1 MEQRVP
7 RSHGVWRVEKAL
19 AGFRRSGDRAEQR
32 PPRSRHLLGQ
42 PLVSSDELERVA
54 REYRHIH
61 EDHRRMPPRSRAR
74 RRLDRRLEKLRQR
87 FERLLAQAPIS
98 DGDRLTWHARL
109 KESNSRAPS
118 PDVRALLFRG
128 RSAAGSELQLT
139 ACPGGTIAA
148 SVDDTPVA
156 VLDDAD
162 ELTTTTPGF
171 VFTLDGRPFRETFE
185 APSAVLA
192 GLRAALQQGRS
203 PRREHLPELT
213 GDGLVDR
220 TGGLTARGRRAL
232 ALDRDPARHRV
243 HRRHVSRS
251 DEVVQGQPTDDR
263 PV

>member
-1 MEQRVP
+1 MDQRVP

-19 AGFRRSGDRAEQR
+19 AGFRRSGDRAQQR
-32 PPRSRHLLGQ
+32 PPRSRNLIGE

-61 EDHRRMPPRSRAR
+61 EDHRRMPARSQAR

-87 FERLLAQAPIS
+87 FERLLARAPMS
-98 DGDRLTWHARL
+98 DGDRLSWRARL
-109 KESNSRAPS
+109 KGGKSRAPS
-118 PDVRALLFRG
+118 PVVHALLFRG
-128 RSAAGSELQLT
+128 RSGVGSELRLT

-156 VLDDAD
+156 VLDDAS
-162 ELTTTTPGF
+162 ELATTTPGF
-171 VFTLDGRPFRETFE
+171 VFTLEGRPFRETFG
-185 APSAVLA
+185 ASSAVLA
-192 GLRAALQQGRS
+192 DLRAALRQGRS

-232 ALDRDPARHRV
+232 ALDRDPA
-243 HRRHVSRS
+243 
-251 DEVVQGQPTDDR
+251 
-263 PV
+263 